1 MKTNLQR
8 NGYDELDLAILEELQ
23 ANGRIS
29 VADLARKI
37 FLSQPALH
45 NRIKRLER
53 EGIIDQYVALLNREI
68 IGYDLMCFIQISIQP
83 HSMEQISRVEALVNE
98 MPEVLECYRVT
109 GDYDLL
115 LKVVVMNTRILD
127 AFVAQKLT
135 VLEGIDRVQTSV
147 VMHEVK
153 ATTRLALR

>member
-8 NGYDELDLAILEELQ
+8 SGYDELDLTILEELQ
-23 ANGRIS
+23 VNGRIS

-68 IGYDLMCFIQISIQP
+68 IGYDLMCFIQLSIQP
-83 HSMEQISRVEALVNE
+83 HSMEQINRVEALVNE

-153 ATTRLALR
+153 ATTRLSLR